1 MLYIIIF
8 YNCKQANFI
17 SGFILTAM
25 ITRYCSNA
33 VILLTATVFLFGSC
47 IQGNKK
53 ITKEK
58 FEYKAF
64 KDSISKLKYDT
75 AGDAGNIFDSSAF
88 TPGRDSVNTLL
99 LKIDTMWQR
108 DAALMLADTFIKTM
122 KKGEHFTPEEIAGA
136 KENLA
141 ALDSFFKQQPDT
153 SKILCRGLDCHLY
166 AEIIKS
172 SQTMYLYIAGELA
185 DSFKVS
191 TGMKKYETPNLN
203 LRPSGPLFTKYKS
216 KKYPGGNYKGLGN
229 MPYVVFLRGGYA
241 IHGTTPGN
249 FSKLGT
255 KASHGCIRLHPYN
268 ARIFYELVKQI
279 GLKNT
284 WVSLKD
290 SIN

>member
-1 MLYIIIF
+1 
-8 YNCKQANFI
+8 
-17 SGFILTAM
+17 M
-25 ITRYCSNA
+25 IKYCSSA
-33 VILLTATVFLFGSC
+33 VMLLTATIFIFSSC
-47 IQGNKK
+47 NRGNKMK
-53 ITKEK
+53 AAGK
-58 FEYKAF
+58 FEYQSF

-75 AGDAGNIFDSSAF
+75 AGDASNIFDSSAF
-88 TPGRDSVNTLL
+88 TPGRDSLNTLL
-99 LKIDTMWQR
+99 IKMDTLWRR
-108 DAALMLADTFIKTM
+108 DVAIMLADTFIKTM
-122 KKGEHFTPEEIAGA
+122 KKGEHFTPEEIANT

-153 SKILCRGLDCHLY
+153 SKILCRGLNCHLY

-172 SQTMYLYIAGELA
+172 SQTLYLHIAGELV

-203 LRPSGPLFTKYKS
+203 LRPSGPILIKYKS
-216 KKYPGGNYKGLGN
+216 KKYPGGNYMGLGN
-229 MPYVVFLRGGYA
+229 MPYAVFLRGGYA

-268 ARIFYELVKQI
+268 ARIFYELVRQI

-290 SIN
+290 TLN